1 MNPSQTDLENSRRE
15 ERSRVRRRR
24 QEREAHAW
32 AAALLSAAREALASG
47 NPGVTAGTPTHLWL
61 RSLAAREVTGNA
73 SEFGLQAVADADG
86 LRELPGGTEVCTNDL
101 RLLTVHRMDPD
112 DVDNLLDM
120 HCDPMIVG
128 PLPASAYPLTIWA

>member
-1 MNPSQTDLENSRRE
+1 MNPTQTDIENSKRE
-15 ERSRVRRRR
+15 ERSRARRRR

-47 NPGVTAGTPTHLWL
+47 EPGVTAGIPTHLWL

-73 SEFGLQAVADADG
+73 SEFGLQAVLDADG
-86 LRELPGGTEVCTNDL
+86 LRDLPGGTELCTNDL

-112 DVDNLLDM
+112 DVDNLLDLHSDQM
-120 HCDPMIVG
+120 VVG
-128 PLPASAYPLTIWA
+128 RLPDSAYPLTIWA